1 MSKEHIRNLNNLS
14 QEELKKKLGQLP
26 EQELRE
32 LHKQSI
38 DSGDY
43 SLQILICYALL
54 DYEDRQ
60 SLALDEIKRLKR
72 VLNDSDHKALMLKF

>member
-1 MSKEHIRNLNNLS
+1 MSKEHIRNLNHLS
-14 QEELKKKLGQLP
+14 QAELKAKLGQLP

-54 DYEDRQ
+54 DYEDRR
-60 SLALDEIKRLKR
+60 SLALTEIKELEKH
-72 VLNDSDHKALMLKF
+72 LANNSHKALMLKF